1 MSDPLQNLEKARSSL
16 VDMRRQ
22 WASVL
27 AGPYQRGKTQEAI
40 KELVQ
45 IQKAIEVIDAVIPE
59 ERRASAPKSALKNF
73 SKDNPFGEDE
83 PGG

>member
-27 AGPYQRGKTQEAI
+27 AGPYQRGKTEEAI

-45 IQKAIEVIDAVIPE
+45 IQKAYAVIPE

-83 PGG
+83 SGG